1 MLKKCVIFIFI
12 ATAYSVLLAHN
23 LTPHQHDTKQT
34 THHHDHGHQHDH
46 DDDQESDT
54 GTNAFHFFQHI
65 GATEI
70 QYTSG
75 QFVKYDIQKIACEVA
90 FIKAASF
97 ILSHFEKPPLI
108 VPLLRAEH
116 FSFPQTLPYFFH
128 LKAPPAAFNA

>member
-23 LTPHQHDTKQT
+23 LTPHQHDAKPVV
-34 THHHDHGHQHDH
+34 HHHDHGHQHDH
-46 DDDQESDT
+46 DDDQEGDT

-75 QFVKYDIQKIACEVA
+75 QVVKYDIQKIAYEVS
-90 FIKAASF
+90 FIRAASF
-97 ILSHFEKPPLI
+97 ILSQFEKPPLI